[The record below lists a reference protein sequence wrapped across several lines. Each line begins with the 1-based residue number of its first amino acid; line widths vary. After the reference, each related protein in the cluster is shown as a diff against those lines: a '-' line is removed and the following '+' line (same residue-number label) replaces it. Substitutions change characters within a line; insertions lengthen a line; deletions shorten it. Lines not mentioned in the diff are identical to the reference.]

1 MTSPYSSPAFQP
13 PPPAPPQ
20 RRIPRVFWA
29 LLIAACL
36 ISLVIGYAIGEY
48 VAYMRFAEALIETD
62 PNIIDT

>member
-1 MTSPYSSPAFQP
+1 M
-13 PPPAPPQ
+13 
-20 RRIPRVFWA
+20 FWA